1 MGVSWMLAP
10 LHGWICLL
18 VSFSWTSEVETKP
31 MKVPIACSSL
41 LSDELR
47 VLELSRV
54 IWCISAHL
62 NN

>member
-1 MGVSWMLAP
+1 
-10 LHGWICLL
+10 
-18 VSFSWTSEVETKP
+18 

-41 LSDELR
+41 LSDELG